1 MRPFTK
7 NKKRHYSLSER
18 QVTRKGSKLD
28 IQQLEGDELKK
39 VLEEKL
45 GIELQWSDYSWEA
58 KGEYA
63 GCTIILDFIEN
74 DRGNSYSLSY
84 FKEGS
89 IHDRSVWEAD
99 SMLEFEKDVDE
110 MIAELKDY
118 SNESESVSEN
128 EAEFENEGETE
139 LDLDSDVEPEFEE
152 SWNRRG
158 LRESQNVGILK
169 GYKDARDIVKDFGHL
184 TLTEFFDKLNLS
196 KLQQRSYHYYD
207 PTVDD
212 MSITLI
218 RNVDPYSLAEFL
230 SDNSVW

>member
-1 MRPFTK
+1 MRLFIR
-7 NKKRHYSLSER
+7 NKKRRYPLSER

-28 IQQLEGDELKK
+28 VQQLEGDELKR

-63 GCTIILDFIEN
+63 GCTIILDFVEN

-110 MIAELKDY
+110 MVTELKEY
-118 SNESESVSEN
+118 SSEGESVGEN
-128 EAEFENEGETE
+128 EAEFENEDETE

-152 SWNRRG
+152 SWHRRG
-158 LRESQNVGILK
+158 LRESQNVDILK

-196 KLQQRSYHYYD
+196 KLQQRSYHDYD